1 MYTQHKATPQF
12 IMQQVAQARGES
24 HSKHVPLDQLD
35 ERQCSNNHVK
45 ACIFVASFCL
55 ASTTPPSLRKWSSS
69 PQVQRPLAQHGT
81 HVRLVLAGLVEGLDG
96 LLPGVPLG
104 LLSVVCVEAWH
115 EQLLYAGLSRPGHER

>member
-1 MYTQHKATPQF
+1 M
-12 IMQQVAQARGES
+12 
-24 HSKHVPLDQLD
+24 
-35 ERQCSNNHVK
+35 
-45 ACIFVASFCL
+45 
-55 ASTTPPSLRKWSSS
+55 
-69 PQVQRPLAQHGT
+69 QRPLAQHGT